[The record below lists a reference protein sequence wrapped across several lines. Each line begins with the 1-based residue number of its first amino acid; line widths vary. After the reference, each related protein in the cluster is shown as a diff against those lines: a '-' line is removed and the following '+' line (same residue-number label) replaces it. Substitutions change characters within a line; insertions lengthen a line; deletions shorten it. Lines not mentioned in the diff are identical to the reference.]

1 MIEFSGQPN
10 AWSFAWFK
18 WRIEESN
25 LSKCQREG
33 ENQKSTTCD
42 IKGRSPLSPD
52 GQGSRDQD
60 DLKRWAFSIR
70 VTSPPSSPLSFYRSS
85 YLSLSL
91 FARTGALFPYQFVS
105 FSLPRVLLS
114 KWIATS
120 RDFKSAVPFFFF
132 FFLNL
137 FPKAISRLHACHK
150 TRTKENEQGNFVTSN
165 LDFRWSVQNGVREIV
180 FYLRDNRTI
189 CVHITIFRMWLVFH
203 NAQGNSAIIRSRY

>member
-132 FFLNL
+132 FFLKS
-137 FPKAISRLHACHK
+137 FSEGHISFARVP
-150 TRTKENEQGNFVTSN
+150 Q
-165 LDFRWSVQNGVREIV
+165 D
-180 FYLRDNRTI
+180 
-189 CVHITIFRMWLVFH
+189 
-203 NAQGNSAIIRSRY
+203 